1 MKRVSL
7 FLILLALFLLVAGC
21 QAADEKPLDETATK
35 RHVDEVVEALN
46 NGKPVTSF
54 SADAYEPY
62 VFIMDEK
69 GTLLVHPYLQG
80 EYLPEKGV
88 PIYQALLPATTEG
101 SWVSYLWKG
110 AKKHTYVRRTNSN
123 LTVGSGN

>member
-1 MKRVSL
+1 MYQK
-7 FLILLALFLLVAGC
+7 LIIIGNLGSDPEQRFTP
-21 QAADEKPLDETATK
+21 D
-35 RHVDEVVEALN
+35 
-46 NGKPVTSF
+46 GKPVTSF
-54 SADAYEPY
+54 SADAYQPY

-80 EYLPEKGV
+80 EYLPEKGA

-101 SWVSYLWKG
+101 GWVSYLWKG